1 MDIKRYNYLLS
12 EINAAYYE
20 ASAVMGISDSVM
32 QILYTICNFGDS
44 CLLGDIV
51 RMTGMPKQTINS
63 ALRKLENEG
72 ILYLQTADRRKKR
85 VYLTDAGKTLASR
98 TALPL
103 MELENAVFDAWSEEE
118 RNLYLELT
126 QRYLTRF
133 KEKVKELKG

>member
-1 MDIKRYNYLLS
+1 MDIKRYNYLQS